1 MTLSPERMLSSAGA
15 SEADASDAVADA
27 RKRVQR
33 TSSAADAARGHAKR
47 RLEWTPYLFM
57 LPSLALICIWAYYP
71 LVDTIRISFFD
82 GTLLSGPQ
90 HFVGFRNYGMVV
102 GTPEF
107 QKALANTFKY
117 IAGMIPLAVV
127 LPLAV
132 ALLASDVGGR
142 MRDVYRSIIFMPMIM
157 APVVVSLIWLW
168 ILNPLQGVLNHTLK
182 LLFGVNTINWLGDES
197 TALWVVVFITGWKIL
212 GFSFILYAAAITGI
226 DRSYTEAARLDG
238 ASEWQI
244 TRHIVFP
251 LLTPTFYFLLLF
263 TIMFAGQWAFAP
275 INVLTQ
281 GNPNNSTSNV
291 FYLLYQIAFQ
301 YFNVGQAAAASVMVF
316 LVMGAGIVFGA
327 RLLDKRSH
335 FDN

>member
-1 MTLSPERMLSSAGA
+1 ML
-15 SEADASDAVADA
+15 
-27 RKRVQR
+27 
-33 TSSAADAARGHAKR
+33 
-47 RLEWTPYLFM
+47 F
-57 LPSLALICIWAYYP
+57 
-71 LVDTIRISFFD
+71 
-82 GTLLSGPQ
+82 
-90 HFVGFRNYGMVV
+90 
-102 GTPEF
+102 
-107 QKALANTFKY
+107 
-117 IAGMIPLAVV
+117 
-127 LPLAV
+127 
-132 ALLASDVGGR
+132 
-142 MRDVYRSIIFMPMIM
+142 SITT
-157 APVVVSLIWLW
+157 V
-168 ILNPLQGVLNHTLK
+168 
-182 LLFGVNTINWLGDES
+182 NWLGDES

-244 TRHIVFP
+244 TRHIVVP

-291 FYLLYQIAFQ
+291 FYILYQIAFD

-327 RLLDKRSH
+327 RLLEKRSH